1 MYTAMCGSGDR
12 GPYSILR
19 RYYDGKLF
27 TVIGDVAV
35 SESVELLTSL
45 CTIKPAVDTPPSST
59 GYTSWIGA
67 GAGVLVV
74 GLWILW
80 RRRECD
86 ERGPPSFLKPFKR
99 KPSL

>member
-1 MYTAMCGSGDR
+1 MHGDVRVWDR

-35 SESVELLTSL
+35 TESVELLTSL
-45 CTIKPAVDTPPSST
+45 CTIKPAVSASPAPT
-59 GYTSWIGA
+59 GFSPWLGA

-74 GLWILW
+74 GLWLLW
-80 RRRECD
+80 RRRV
-86 ERGPPSFLKPFKR
+86 
-99 KPSL
+99 